1 MRLLFICP
9 NWADLATPIVAE
21 MKRQGHDVIHIDHC
35 DLSTFSY
42 FDSRH
47 KIIAKCYKAITGKNY
62 KRLVLD
68 NQIKLGLHN
77 FFIGREP
84 FDAIIMTEPKL
95 FNQQHLEI
103 LHRHGKKL
111 VATLWDSLKKA
122 PNNAL
127 YLNQFDHVLSFDSE
141 DCDQFHF
148 AKITNYIDPAWKSTL
163 SYQACEYDVFSIMS
177 FTPERYRQAIHFLD
191 KNPQLKSNI
200 IFYVG
205 KAGKPKNI
213 KDERIK
219 ISEKLL
225 LGAELAH
232 EINNSRAILDI
243 LQGQQTGL
251 SFRAYESMAYNKKL
265 ITTNP
270 YITSYDFYNP
280 QNVCVLNQDG
290 SVPPDFIHTPYQA
303 VPENIYHQYTLCAWV
318 QKVIREISTD
328 DHNPLTNI
336 NLKNNFR

>member
-9 NWADLATPIVAE
+9 DWANLATPIVTE

-47 KIIAKCYKAITGKNY
+47 RIVAKIYKTITGKNY

-95 FNQQHLEI
+95 FNKQHLEI
-103 LHRHGKKL
+103 LRRHGKKL
-111 VATLWDSLKKA
+111 VATLWDGLKKA
-122 PNNAL
+122 PSNGL
-127 YLNQFDHVLSFDSE
+127 HLSEFDHVLSFDSE
-141 DCDQFHF
+141 DCEQFHF
-148 AKITNYIDPAWKSTL
+148 AKITNYLDPTWKSTMP
-163 SYQACEYDVFSIMS
+163 YQACEYDIFSIMS
-177 FTPERYRQAIHFLD
+177 FTQERYRQVIHFLD
-191 KNPQLKSNI
+191 KNPDIKSNI

-205 KAGKPKNI
+205 DAGKPKYI
-213 KDERIK
+213 KDNRIK
-219 ISEKLL
+219 TSEKLL

-251 SFRAYESMAYNKKL
+251 SFRAYESMAYQRKL

-270 YITSYDFYNP
+270 HIIDYDFYNP
-280 QNVCVLNQDG
+280 QNICILDQDEYIQ
-290 SVPPDFIHTPYQA
+290 PEFLHTPYQP
-303 VPENIYHQYTLCAWV
+303 VPENIYQQYTLCTWV
-318 QKVIREISTD
+318 EKVIQEIS
-328 DHNPLTNI
+328 
-336 NLKNNFR
+336 NNAEQTHV